1 MRWIA
6 AVAAVVLI
14 VLGVLLWNATRDEPR
29 AATTDP
35 LPDPAVV
42 TIDASAAAISI
53 VIQFDAAPALLDGE
67 PGVFKL
73 RSEPFW
79 DRIDEYPRQR
89 LLSFVTDCYKG
100 GQGLKAKLKLSYR
113 LSIHNHIV
121 TMRDIQV
128 VDSTLTDPELEACMI
143 RSLESAQF
151 EDKEMPEFLS
161 PDNDPEDLLIR
172 IENLK
177 RFYPEQKDGMK

>member
-1 MRWIA
+1 MKWIA
-6 AVAAVVLI
+6 AVAAVVVI
-14 VLGVLLWNATRDEPR
+14 VLGVLLWTAMRDEPR
-29 AATTDP
+29 AATGPDRVTARTTTDAATTAM
-35 LPDPAVV
+35 PAVRH
-42 TIDASAAAISI
+42 DARPD
-53 VIQFDAAPALLDGE
+53 QPDGA
-67 PGVFKL
+67 PGVFTL
-73 RSEPFW
+73 RSDPFW
-79 DRIDEYPRQR
+79 DRIDAYPRQH
-89 LLSFVTDCYKG
+89 LLGFVTDCYKG
-100 GQGLKAKLKLSYR
+100 GQSLKAKLKITYR
-113 LSIHNHIV
+113 LSIHNHVV

-177 RFYPEQKDGMK
+177 RFLPEQKDGMK